1 MSECFMNK
9 WKISFLVLII
19 INVFFIIF
27 VTTSLLIPS
36 KKPNDEVKMDKKGED
51 VLIPFLISTEKKS
64 LTDLINHYLKEETDQ
79 KNLQYR
85 VELEENVNVYGVIK
99 AFNKDIDMTLILEPK
114 VKSDGNM
121 QLLVK
126 ELSIGRLKLPI
137 SYVLKYMNTNYDLPN
152 YVVIDSSKKEID
164 INLDELTLKNGLSAR
179 AESFNLKKDD
189 ITFTLFVPLP

>member
-1 MSECFMNK
+1 MNK

-27 VTTSLLIPS
+27 VSTSLLIPS
-36 KKPNDEVKMDKKGED
+36 EKPNEEVKTDKNSED

-64 LTDLINHYLKEETDQ
+64 LTDLINHYLEEETDQ

-121 QLLVK
+121 QLFVK

-137 SYVLKYMNTNYDLPN
+137 SYVLKYMSTNYDLPH
-152 YVVIDSSKKEID
+152 YVIIDSSKKVID
-164 INLDELTLKNGLSAR
+164 INLDEFTLKNGLSAR

>member
-1 MSECFMNK
+1 MNK

-19 INVFFIIF
+19 INVLFIIF

-36 KKPNDEVKMDKKGED
+36 EKPNEEVKTDKNSAD

-64 LTDLINHYLKEETDQ
+64 LTDLINHYLEEETGQ

-121 QLLVK
+121 QLFVK

-137 SYVLKYMNTNYDLPN
+137 SYVLKYMSTNYDLPH
-152 YVVIDSSKKEID
+152 YVIIDSSKKVID

>member
-1 MSECFMNK
+1 
-9 WKISFLVLII
+9 
-19 INVFFIIF
+19 
-27 VTTSLLIPS
+27 LLIPS
-36 KKPNDEVKMDKKGED
+36 KKQNEEVKIVKNGED

-64 LTDLINHYLKEETDQ
+64 LTDLINHYLEEETDQ

-114 VKSDGNM
+114 VKFDGNM

-152 YVVIDSSKKEID
+152 YVVIDSGKKEID